1 MPQNRFL
8 NRIAM
13 RILRALYLTSLFLAL
28 LTQSGQAAVIRTA
41 VIRVLSP
48 GVVYNAGLLDLA
60 ASFTRKTGVK
70 VYVLPDLMG
79 RIVGDIK
86 TRTPPPDVIFLPME
100 LMSSLALDKEIVPG
114 TFTPLGRVEIGL
126 AVKAGAPHPD
136 ISTVDKLVAALKNA
150 RQVMVSD
157 PAGGMSLEAGMIDG
171 LLKRPEFAGIHAV
184 VSTDGEGGQALARG
198 EGDMA
203 LQLVC
208 EIYPHPQIS
217 LVGVLPAELGAH
229 IDNAAAVA
237 AHAGDVKDAREFIR
251 YITRPEAASVWKAK
265 GLNRY

>member
-1 MPQNRFL
+1 
-8 NRIAM
+8 M
-13 RILRALYLTSLFLAL
+13 RILRSLYLTPLFLAL
-28 LTQSGQAAVIRTA
+28 LTQSGQAA

-60 ASFTRKTGVK
+60 TSFTRKTGVK

-136 ISTVDKLVAALKNA
+136 ISTVDKLVAVLKSA
-150 RQVMVSD
+150 QQVMVSD
-157 PAGGMSLEAGMIDG
+157 PAGGMSLEAGIIDG
-171 LLKRPEFAGIHAV
+171 LLKRPEFAGIHAA

-217 LVGVLPAELGAH
+217 LVGALPPELGAH

-237 AHAGDVKDAREFIR
+237 VRAGDVKDAREFIR

>member
-1 MPQNRFL
+1 MQ
-8 NRIAM
+8 IM
-13 RILRALYLTSLFLAL
+13 RSLYLVTLSLAL
-28 LTQSGQAAVIRTA
+28 LTHSGHAA

-79 RIVGDIK
+79 KIVGDIK
-86 TRTPPPDVIFLPME
+86 TRTPPPDIVFLPMD

-114 TFTPLGRVEIGL
+114 TFTPLGRVEIGV
-126 AVKAGAPHPD
+126 AVKQGAPHPD
-136 ISTVDKLVAALKNA
+136 ISTVDKLVAALKSA
-150 RQVMVSD
+150 QQVMVSD
-157 PAGGMSLEAGMIDG
+157 PAGGMSLEAGIIDG

-184 VSTDGEGGQALARG
+184 ISTHGEGGQALAKG

-203 LQLVC
+203 LQLIC
-208 EIYPHPQIS
+208 EITPYPQIS
-217 LVGVLPAELGAH
+217 LVGALPPELGAH
-229 IDNAAAVA
+229 IDNAAAIT
-237 AHAGDVKDAREFIR
+237 AHAANVKDARAFLR
-251 YITRPEAASVWKAK
+251 YITRTEAASVWKAK

>member
-1 MPQNRFL
+1 MQT
-8 NRIAM
+8 
-13 RILRALYLTSLFLAL
+13 LRSLFLAGLFLTL
-28 LTQSGQAAVIRTA
+28 LTSSGQTAANGTA

-60 ASFTRKTGVK
+60 ASFTRKTGIK

-79 RIVGDIK
+79 KIMGDIK
-86 TRTPPPDVIFLPME
+86 TRTPPPDVIFLPMD
-100 LMSSLALDKEIVPG
+100 LMSSLALDDGIVPG

-126 AVKAGAPHPD
+126 AVKEGAPHPD

-157 PAGGMSLEAGMIDG
+157 PAGGMSLEAGIIDG

-184 VSTDGEGGQALARG
+184 VSTNGEGGQALARG

-208 EIYPHPQIS
+208 EITPYPQIS
-217 LVGVLPAELGAH
+217 LVGALPPELDAH

-237 AHAGDVKDAREFIR
+237 AHAVNVKDAKAFIR
-251 YITRPEAASVWKAK
+251 YITRSEAAGVWKAK

>member
-1 MPQNRFL
+1 M
-8 NRIAM
+8 
-13 RILRALYLTSLFLAL
+13 
-28 LTQSGQAAVIRTA
+28 
-41 VIRVLSP
+41 SP

-60 ASFTRKTGVK
+60 AGFTKKTGVK

-86 TRTPPPDVIFLPME
+86 TRTPPPDVIFLPMD
-100 LMSSLALDKEIVPG
+100 LMSSLALDKGIAPG
-114 TFTPLGRVEIGL
+114 SFTPLGRVEIGL

-136 ISTVDKLVAALKNA
+136 ISTVDKLVTVLKGA
-150 RQVMVSD
+150 QQVMVSN
-157 PAGGMSLEAGMIDG
+157 PAGGMSLEAAMIED

-184 VSTDGEGGQALARG
+184 VSTDREGGQALAKG

-208 EIYPHPQIS
+208 EIYPHPEIS
-217 LVGVLPAELGAH
+217 LVGPLPPELGAH

-237 AHAGDVKDAREFIR
+237 AHTGDVKDARDFIR
-251 YITRPEAASVWKAK
+251 YITRPEAADVWKAK
-265 GLNRY
+265 GLDRY